1 MFDSLTDRFT
11 RLTRKLRGYGR
22 LSQKE
27 IADSL
32 REIRELLLEADVN
45 YKVVGHFIRSLDAR
59 LKEKNITNALK
70 PGELINFTL
79 YEELTKLLGEKTAKL
94 DLSGSPAIIS
104 LVGLQG
110 TGKTTFAGKLAAKLK
125 SRSPMLVACDPKRP
139 AASEQLG
146 LVAKQAGCAF
156 FPASPDVIATCRAAL
171 KEAKT
176 TGNNLLVLDTAGR
189 LHVDDE
195 MMQELVAVQDA
206 MSPSATI
213 LVLDGMVGQDAVNQA
228 QEFAGKLKLTGCAI
242 TKLDGDTRGGAIVS
256 VRHATGLP
264 ILYIGTGEK
273 LQDVEEFH
281 PDRIASRILGFGDMR
296 SLAEKV
302 QAATTP
308 EQQQETA
315 KKFLKGKFDFE
326 DFLAQ
331 LRSIKKMGNLSKLMA
346 MIPGAQG
353 LDVDE
358 GEMVA
363 VEAMIQSMTPEER
376 HDPDIINGSRR
387 RRIAEGSGHNVA
399 DVNRLLKE
407 FEQSRAMARQLSSG
421 KMPRMRGLR

>member
-11 RLTRKLRGYGR
+11 KLARKLRGYGR
-22 LSQKE
+22 LSPKE

-32 REIRELLLEADVN
+32 KEIRELLLEADVN
-45 YKVVGHFIRSLDAR
+45 YKVVGHFVRSLDAR
-59 LKEKNITNALK
+59 LKEKDITNALK
-70 PGELINFTL
+70 PGELINYTL
-79 YEELTKLLGEKTAKL
+79 YQELARLLGEKTAKL
-94 DLSGSPAIIS
+94 DLAGAPAVIS

-125 SRSPMLVACDPKRP
+125 SRAPMLVACDPKRP
-139 AASEQLG
+139 AASDQLK
-146 LVAKQAGCAF
+146 LVAQQAGCAF
-156 FPASPDVIATCRAAL
+156 YPSSPDVVATCRAAL
-171 KEAKT
+171 KEARAR
-176 TGNNLLVLDTAGR
+176 GNNLLILDTAGR

-195 MMQELVAVQDA
+195 MMAELVAVQDA
-206 MSPSATI
+206 MSPQATI

-228 QEFAGKLKLTGCAI
+228 QESSGKLKLTGCCI

-273 LQDVEEFH
+273 LTDIEEFH

-302 QAATTP
+302 QSATTP

-353 LDVDE
+353 LNVDE
-358 GEMVA
+358 GELVT
-363 VEAMIQSMTPEER
+363 VEAMIQSMTPQER

-387 RRIAEGSGHNVA
+387 RRIAEGSGHTVA

-407 FEQSRAMARQLSSG
+407 FEQSRALARQLSSG
-421 KMPRMRGLR
+421 KMPKMRLR